1 MGLNLQKNDGFVRSV
16 LIGLIVAVL
25 ISVCTSIFD
34 VLSNKIIA
42 WFTSYSATFNQM
54 IYQQVALSNDQF
66 YQQQV
71 FSITLILGITF
82 FSVISIVI
90 IGISS
95 LTKDEIRRNASN
107 EKEQLSL
114 AGLEQEISHLR
125 KRTLI
130 LSNTNIVL
138 SSIVLLV
145 ALFSLSYNIM
155 VNRYISESTNYF
167 HYLLKVNADELNE
180 LEKRSYISQLTQI
193 KNETDYLIIVKS
205 LENKAFEKKKF
216 IILNSVVRSQEQM
229 SKDYPYTKAV
239 DHF

>member
-1 MGLNLQKNDGFVRSV
+1 MSLNLQKNDGFVRNV

-25 ISVCTSIFD
+25 ISICTSIFAT
-34 VLSNKIIA
+34 LSNKIIA
-42 WFTSYSATFNQM
+42 WFTSYSVTFNQM

-71 FSITLILGITF
+71 FSITLTLGIIF

-90 IGISS
+90 IGISF
-95 LTKDEIRRNASN
+95 LTKDEIRRNVSN

-114 AGLEQEISHLR
+114 VALEQEIRDLR

-145 ALFSLSYNIM
+145 ALFNLSYNLM

-180 LEKRSYISQLTQI
+180 LERRSYISQLTQI
-193 KNETDYLIIVKS
+193 KNEKDYLIIVKS

-216 IILNSVVRSQEQM
+216 IILNSIVRSQEQM

>member
-82 FSVISIVI
+82 F
-90 IGISS
+90 
-95 LTKDEIRRNASN
+95 
-107 EKEQLSL
+107 QL
-114 AGLEQEISHLR
+114 
-125 KRTLI
+125 
-130 LSNTNIVL
+130 
-138 SSIVLLV
+138 
-145 ALFSLSYNIM
+145 F
-155 VNRYISESTNYF
+155 
-167 HYLLKVNADELNE
+167 
-180 LEKRSYISQLTQI
+180 QL
-193 KNETDYLIIVKS
+193 
-205 LENKAFEKKKF
+205 
-216 IILNSVVRSQEQM
+216 
-229 SKDYPYTKAV
+229 
-239 DHF
+239 

>member
-1 MGLNLQKNDGFVRSV
+1 M
-16 LIGLIVAVL
+16 
-25 ISVCTSIFD
+25 
-34 VLSNKIIA
+34 
-42 WFTSYSATFNQM
+42 
-54 IYQQVALSNDQF
+54 
-66 YQQQV
+66 
-71 FSITLILGITF
+71 
-82 FSVISIVI
+82 
-90 IGISS
+90 
-95 LTKDEIRRNASN
+95 TKDEIRRNASN